1 MPATLT
7 LYDETTLGEKRAALT
22 LSFDTTRISVRDLI
36 RDRVYNE
43 VWDYN
48 QNKTGIFRGL
58 VQPTDSERQLNGFK
72 LKQPRQINW
81 EEQYQKALA
90 AFENNSFVILVG
102 DRQVDDLDTEIEI
115 SDQTQVSFLKLIPL
129 VGG

>member
-22 LSFDTTRISVRDLI
+22 LRFDTTRITVRDLI

-72 LKQPRQINW
+72 LKQARQINW

-90 AFENNSFVILVG
+90 AFENNGFVILVG